1 MRTSRVVMSL
11 AGWLL
16 FLCVVAGQPP
26 QKPAPPPPPPAPV
39 RDVISLVNLCNAY
52 EADPV
57 KADKAYRW
65 RILEVLEVG
74 DFPWTK
80 GLLQDSK
87 GRKYL
92 SITSSQTRKPNEYRE
107 IARCYLRRPDR
118 PIVEEVLG
126 ANVFGVKGLCTGTQ
140 GGVVILEHC
149 TVFTYFDLP
158 GGW

>member
-16 FLCVVAGQPP
+16 VILCVVAAQPP
-26 QKPAPPPPPPAPV
+26 QKPAQPPPPPPV
-39 RDVISLVNLCNAY
+39 RDVVDLSELCRAY
-52 EADPV
+52 ETDPV
-57 KADKAYRW
+57 KADKAYKW
-65 RILEVLEVG
+65 RILEVHDVG
-74 DFPWTK
+74 FLPWTK
-80 GLLQDSK
+80 GLFQDSK
-87 GRKYL
+87 GRKYV
-92 SITSSQTRKPNEYRE
+92 SIAGSQTWKPNEYRE
-107 IARCYLRRPDR
+107 IARCYLRLPDR